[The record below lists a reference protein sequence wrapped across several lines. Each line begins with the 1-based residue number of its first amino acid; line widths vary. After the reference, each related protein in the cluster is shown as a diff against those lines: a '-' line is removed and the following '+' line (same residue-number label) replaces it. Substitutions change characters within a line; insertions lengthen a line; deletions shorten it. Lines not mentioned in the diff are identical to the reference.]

1 MNCPQESDGS
11 TAAAAADAAR
21 PLDPR
26 IPGRPRWWCQG
37 GLPGEVDYYWRKLS
51 EGGREMAC
59 GWLKDKYGLSW
70 QVIPIVLIDMIS
82 DPDPEK
88 AKRATEAMLAMT
100 KFDIAALRRRKRG
113 SKGRHGRHERLHAA
127 GPRAREVTRP
137 PGRSQACPLSPS
149 KGVSG
154 IWGSRR

>member
-51 EGGREMAC
+51 EGGREMVC

-70 QVIPIVLIDMIS
+70 QVIHPA
-82 DPDPEK
+82 K
-88 AKRATEAMLAMT
+88 ASVGYGAPG
-100 KFDIAALRRRKRG
+100 DKRG
-113 SKGRHGRHERLHAA
+113 EITRILSSSWLAFPRPSRLLVVHHSEPSGARTTA
-127 GPRAREVTRP
+127 RNRPWSPTKCATGTPTGPGQWA
-137 PGRSQACPLSPS
+137 SS
-149 KGVSG
+149 
-154 IWGSRR
+154 